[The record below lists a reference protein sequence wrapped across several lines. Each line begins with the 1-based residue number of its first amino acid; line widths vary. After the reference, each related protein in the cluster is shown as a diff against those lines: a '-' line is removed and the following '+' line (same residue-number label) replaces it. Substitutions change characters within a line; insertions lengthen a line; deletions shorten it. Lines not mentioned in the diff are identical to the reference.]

1 MDNQL
6 VVAPL
11 KRHAMS
17 GWLNPESS
25 TSPDGISESR
35 LVWCGIGGSLL
46 PSETLVRALGPV
58 DFQAAWIPLA
68 SPEPQCL
75 KLGSGDQLVF
85 ASKSGKTLEL
95 WTWIGR
101 LRSMREWSK
110 LDKAPIVISQDDDN
124 PLARWARSEGF
135 PILPIPVNVGGRYS
149 AFTPVGTLPLSW
161 MKLEP
166 ERFLEGGR
174 SVVRDLEDPMSLWG
188 KRITGMVRTL
198 HQKYIEGV
206 TEWVMVPYCLRMESF
221 SAWWVQ
227 LVAESLGKASID
239 GKPHGITPIR
249 AVGPIDQHSQL
260 QRWMAGPRNL
270 GVIVLT
276 VDSHELEIDRLT
288 VPGDCPYPQLNDLQG
303 HQILSAQAEG
313 TRDALEAAGIPTV
326 HWALHS
332 LDERL
337 MGELMM
343 AWQVVVG
350 LTGMAM
356 GVDPFDQPAVEQ
368 SKVRTFHRLGIDV
381 MPPQTIRG

>member
-1 MDNQL
+1 
-6 VVAPL
+6 
-11 KRHAMS
+11 MS
-17 GWLNPESS
+17 GWLNPGSS
-25 TSPDGISESR
+25 ASPCAFSESR

-46 PSETLVRALGPV
+46 PSETLVRALGSGA
-58 DFQAAWIPLA
+58 FQAAWIPLA
-68 SPEPQCL
+68 SPEPQSL
-75 KLGSGDQLVF
+75 KLGSSDQLVF

-101 LRSMREWSK
+101 LRSMQEWSR
-110 LDKAPIVISQDDDN
+110 LEKAPIVISQDDDN

-135 PILPIPVNVGGRYS
+135 PILPIPVDVGGRYS

-161 MKLEP
+161 MGLEP
-166 ERFLEGGR
+166 EHFLGGGR
-174 SVVRDLEDPMSLWG
+174 SVIQDLEDPASLWSR
-188 KRITGMVRTL
+188 RITDMVGTL
-198 HQKYIEGV
+198 HQKYLEGV

-270 GVIVLT
+270 GVIVMT
-276 VDSHELEIDRLT
+276 VDSPGSDVDRLT
-288 VPGDCPYPQLNDLQG
+288 VPVECPYPQLNGLQG
-303 HQILSAQAEG
+303 HQILKAQAEG
-313 TRDALEAAGIPTV
+313 TRDALDAAGIPII
-326 HWALHS
+326 HWALPS

-343 AWQVVVG
+343 AWQVIVG
-350 LTGMAM
+350 LTGIAM

-368 SKVRTFHRLGIDV
+368 GKVRTFRRLGLI
-381 MPPQTIRG
+381 